1 MKNYNLGKNFIVI
14 QGWMLSDLNLSGN
27 ELLTYAFIYG
37 LTQWNDDKQKET
49 CSFSYEYLSAILKIG
64 KKATIKVIERL
75 EQKGYIER
83 ISTYLEGEKIT
94 KNKYKILCVSSG
106 EKTLFSS
113 GEKTLPKKYKKEYKK
128 EIKNKEDNN
137 NKEILENTKINKLS
151 KQELKELQEIYKAK
165 LKVITDKLKIVAK
178 YNWVD
183 DD

>member
-113 GEKTLPKKYKKEYKK
+113 SEKTLPKKYNKEYK
-128 EIKNKEDNN
+128 ESNKY
-137 NKEILENTKINKLS
+137 ILENTKINKLS

>member
-113 GEKTLPKKYKKEYKK
+113 GEKTLPKKYNKEYK
-128 EIKNKEDNN
+128 ESNKN
-137 NKEILENTKINKLS
+137 ILENTKINKLS

>member
-1 MKNYNLGKNFIVI
+1 MKNFNLGKNFIVI

-37 LTQWNDDKQKET
+37 LTQWNDDKQNES
-49 CSFSYEYLSAILKIG
+49 CSFSFEFLSQILKIS
-64 KKATIKVIERL
+64 KRAAINLVERL

-83 ISTYLEGEKIT
+83 FNTNLKDEKIT
-94 KNKYKILCVSSG
+94 RNKYKILCVSS
-106 EKTLFSS
+106 EESSLFS
-113 GEKTLPKKYKKEYKK
+113 GEESSLPKEYIKEYKK
-128 EIKNKEDNN
+128 EIKNKENN
-137 NKEILENTKINKLS
+137 NKEILENTKISQLS

-165 LKVITDKLKIVAK
+165 LKVISDKLKIVAK

>member
-37 LTQWNDDKQKET
+37 LTQWNDDKQNET

-113 GEKTLPKKYKKEYKK
+113 GEKTLPKKYNKEYK
-128 EIKNKEDNN
+128 ESNKD
-137 NKEILENTKINKLS
+137 ILENTKINKLS
-151 KQELKELQEIYKAK
+151 KQELKELQEIYKTK
-165 LKVITDKLKIVAK
+165 LKVITDKLKIIAK

-183 DD
+183 D

>member
-37 LTQWNDDKQKET
+37 LTQWNDDKQNET
-49 CSFSYEYLSAILKIG
+49 CSFSFEFLSQILKIS
-64 KKATIKVIERL
+64 KRAAINLVERL

-83 ISTYLEGEKIT
+83 FSTNLKDEKIT
-94 KNKYKILCVSSG
+94 RNKYKILCVSS
-106 EKTLFSS
+106 EERTLLSS
-113 GEKTLPKKYKKEYKK
+113 EESSLPKEYIKEYKK
-128 EIKNKEDNN
+128 EIKNKENK
-137 NKEILENTKINKLS
+137 NKEILENTKISQLN

-165 LKVITDKLKIVAK
+165 LKVITDKLKIIAK

-183 DD
+183 D

>member
-37 LTQWNDDKQKET
+37 LTQWNDDKQNET
-49 CSFSYEYLSAILKIG
+49 CSFSFEFLSQILKIS
-64 KKATIKVIERL
+64 KRAAINLVERL

-83 ISTYLEGEKIT
+83 FSTNLKDEKIT
-94 KNKYKILCVSSG
+94 RNKYKILCVSS
-106 EKTLFSS
+106 EERTLLSS
-113 GEKTLPKKYKKEYKK
+113 EESSLPKKYNKEYK
-128 EIKNKEDNN
+128 ESNKD
-137 NKEILENTKINKLS
+137 ILENTKINKLS

-165 LKVITDKLKIVAK
+165 LKVITDKLKIIAK

-183 DD
+183 D

>member
-1 MKNYNLGKNFIVI
+1 MKNFNLGKNFIVI

-113 GEKTLPKKYKKEYKK
+113 GEKTLPKKYNKEYK
-128 EIKNKEDNN
+128 ESNKD
-137 NKEILENTKINKLS
+137 ILENTKINKLS
-151 KQELKELQEIYKAK
+151 KQELKELEEIYKAK

>member
-14 QGWMLSDLNLSGN
+14 QGWMLSDLDLSGN

-37 LTQWNDDKQKET
+37 LTQWNDDKQNET
-49 CSFSYEYLSAILKIG
+49 CSFSFELLSQILKIS
-64 KKATIKVIERL
+64 KRAAINLVERL

-83 ISTYLEGEKIT
+83 FNTNLKDEKIT
-94 KNKYKILCVSSG
+94 RNKYKILCVSS
-106 EKTLFSS
+106 EERTLLS
-113 GEKTLPKKYKKEYKK
+113 GEESSLPKEYKKEYKK
-128 EIKNKEDNN
+128 EIKNKENN
-137 NKEILENTKINKLS
+137 NKEILENTKISQLS

-165 LKVITDKLKIVAK
+165 LKVISDKLKIVAK